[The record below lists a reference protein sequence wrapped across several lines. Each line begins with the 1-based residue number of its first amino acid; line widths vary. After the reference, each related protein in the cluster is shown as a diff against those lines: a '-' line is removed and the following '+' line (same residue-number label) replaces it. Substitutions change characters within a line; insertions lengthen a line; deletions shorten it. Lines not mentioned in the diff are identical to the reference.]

1 MFANITRKY
10 VKNPVRSFRVEKC
23 DTNKLGID
31 AALSLF
37 LSYLMEEVSLQ
48 GQVKLVVHAMRLC
61 QLRLASES
69 EDDIKGPTLLAL
81 LCMLESRKA
90 FNNVFLRHH
99 LFCILQLAVYKDQ
112 CNQTLFC
119 PQKCATL

>member
-1 MFANITRKY
+1 
-10 VKNPVRSFRVEKC
+10 
-23 DTNKLGID
+23 
-31 AALSLF
+31 
-37 LSYLMEEVSLQ
+37 MEEVSLQ

-69 EDDIKGPTLLAL
+69 KYDIKGPTLLAL

-99 LFCILQLAVYKDQ
+99 LFCILQLVVGRCIKINVIRHFLPTKVCHLIETPRQQDAHHVTETPRQQNAQHVSDSLTAV
-112 CNQTLFC
+112 NI
-119 PQKCATL
+119 